1 MFEHLLQ
8 RSQEWCRDDVIQFC
22 KVKAYLQRG
31 WISYKDTEEGV
42 RKGVY
47 IISDSDEQYPEEDES
62 DDEIDDE
69 ENNEWIDNM

>member
-1 MFEHLLQ
+1 M
-8 RSQEWCRDDVIQFC
+8 
-22 KVKAYLQRG
+22 
-31 WISYKDTEEGV
+31 

>member
-1 MFEHLLQ
+1 M
-8 RSQEWCRDDVIQFC
+8 S
-22 KVKAYLQRG
+22 
-31 WISYKDTEEGV
+31 
-42 RKGVY
+42 KGVY